1 MAILVNENTKVLIQ
15 GITGRVGSF
24 QTKIMLEYGTKIVA
38 GVTPGKG
45 GMDVHGVPVYDF
57 VCEALEK
64 HEVNAAISFVPA
76 RFAYDAAMEVIANA
90 IPLYVLLAE
99 GIPLHDTLKIL
110 NYAATRGVKVIG
122 PDTPGVVSPGKCKL
136 GVHPNQVLHPGCI
149 GIVSRSG
156 ALSYEIC
163 RVLKDHGFGQSTVVG
178 IGGGPLWG
186 TTQEDVLRL
195 FQNDPALARKLFCGE
210 HHGAKGSRFY

>member
-1 MAILVNENTKVLIQ
+1 
-15 GITGRVGSF
+15 
-24 QTKIMLEYGTKIVA
+24 
-38 GVTPGKG
+38 
-45 GMDVHGVPVYDF
+45 
-57 VCEALEK
+57 
-64 HEVNAAISFVPA
+64 AISFVPA
-76 RFAYDAAMEVIANA
+76 RFAYDAALEAIANA
-90 IPLYVLLAE
+90 IPLSVLLAE

-136 GVHPNQVLHPGCI
+136 GVHPNQVLHLGCI

-195 FQNDPALARKLFCGE
+195 FQNDP
-210 HHGAKGSRFY
+210 